1 MFNLKRWEVFFS
13 KWVFFSKQAWLL
25 LTEPAIAVFTHLHNE
40 CTRRSCDDIY
50 CVCVCAMQTSAPR
63 WAQRGAWFC
72 ALLSNFKKLL
82 DLVQYKKKQDV
93 QKRWE
98 KKCAD
103 GVIRKMEGKLIF
115 TLSQFCVLWDTTQET
130 YWILE
135 EKKSQKREISNTSGL
150 LGISVL
156 KMCTF
161 PSSPAPPTGLCFLA
175 PYHVA
180 HNLIYAFSVK
190 TAFLW
195 LHDSS
200 TLTTLSVSRRRQDTT
215 SQLT

>member
-1 MFNLKRWEVFFS
+1 MTFIVYVFAPC
-13 KWVFFSKQAWLL
+13 K
-25 LTEPAIAVFTHLHNE
+25 HLHHAEHSVGLDFVPFCPTLKN
-40 CTRRSCDDIY
+40 CSTWSNTRKNRMC
-50 CVCVCAMQTSAPR
+50 R
-63 WAQRGAWFC
+63 KGG
-72 ALLSNFKKLL
+72 K
-82 DLVQYKKKQDV
+82 
-93 QKRWE
+93 

-103 GVIRKMEGKLIF
+103 GVITKMEGKLIF
-115 TLSQFCVLWDTTQET
+115 TLSQFCVLWDTTQKT

-150 LGISVL
+150 LGKSVL

-190 TAFLW
+190 TAFL
-195 LHDSS
+195 
-200 TLTTLSVSRRRQDTT
+200 
-215 SQLT
+215 